1 MTERVVGDHSGPV
14 SAPTVLTLDRERA
27 ARAEAL
33 RKEVARQVDRLVNLG
48 YPTMLD
54 LTEAEYRAQLV
65 LPAGTERPEEYR
77 DRFPYP
83 LVVDPRVTLEQLTTT
98 VQAGRYNPMFD
109 SSVEFYDDLK
119 SRAEKDPEDPYLAW
133 VHLGKRYRSD
143 SLFSAQEKFSENE
156 VGSNLIEG
164 IALYLQYGKDPR
176 LTGTAGI
183 IAGGIKGY
191 CCDLEKRISN
201 GNGVLIQQTSSYWLH
216 AYAWSSAERPDF
228 SAAGILTRGKEIVTL
243 GSAAPVV
250 TKPQPVQ

>member
-98 VQAGRYNPMFD
+98 VQVPESPPAV
-109 SSVEFYDDLK
+109 SSGET
-119 SRAEKDPEDPYLAW
+119 
-133 VHLGKRYRSD
+133 
-143 SLFSAQEKFSENE
+143 N
-156 VGSNLIEG
+156 
-164 IALYLQYGKDPR
+164 
-176 LTGTAGI
+176 
-183 IAGGIKGY
+183 
-191 CCDLEKRISN
+191 
-201 GNGVLIQQTSSYWLH
+201 SS
-216 AYAWSSAERPDF
+216 S
-228 SAAGILTRGKEIVTL
+228 
-243 GSAAPVV
+243 
-250 TKPQPVQ
+250 